1 MLKVEVMEITEEEK
15 NMVLRKRKDSAR
27 KAEIDECFARVKELL
42 ARIEQLGGAVRL
54 PSIGGKYVAHHSPAV
69 HSTNISLW
77 K

>member
-15 NMVLRKRKDSAR
+15 NMVLRRRKDNAR
-27 KAEIDECFARVKELL
+27 KAEMDECFAQVKELL
-42 ARIEQLGGAVRL
+42 ARIDQLGGSVRL

-69 HSTNISLW
+69 HSTNISLL